1 MSLAIHWAFGT
12 AERERE
18 RENERATERESGGNV
33 EQAVGPILSEEQRR
47 DGRTFGR
54 WGHVPPSLPPSAILP
69 GGRAGGAARRHAQWS
84 RTSVKDGQMEK
95 KERARERERDGGQ
108 SD

>member
-18 RENERATERESGGNV
+18 REKMRERESGGNV

-69 GGRAGGAARRHAQWS
+69 GGRAGGRRGTPS
-84 RTSVKDGQMEK
+84 RAVVKNISQRWTDGE
-95 KERARERERDGGQ
+95 ERESKRERERWRAK
-108 SD
+108 